1 MPFTIRQATYND
13 LPEMKELYVDT
24 ITTVCTNDYDA
35 SQIEVWSS
43 SIENTQRW
51 LDLINNQLVL
61 VALKDK
67 TITGF
72 CSLENNVYI
81 DFMYVHK
88 NYQRQGIADILLSA
102 LEEQAKNAGTTLL
115 TSDISKTA
123 RPFFEKRGFAVVT
136 EQINLRK
143 GIEIINYKMRKELF

>member
-1 MPFTIRQATYND
+1 MSFTIRQATHDD
-13 LPEMKELYVDT
+13 LQEMKELYVGT

-35 SQIEVWSS
+35 SQIEVWSAS
-43 SIENTQRW
+43 VQNTQRW
-51 LDLINNQLVL
+51 FDLVNNQLVL
-61 VALKDK
+61 ITQKDK

-72 CSLENNVYI
+72 CSLENNTYI

-88 NYQRQGIADILLSA
+88 DYQRQGIADMLLSA
-102 LEEQAKNAGTTLL
+102 LEEEAKNSGSTLL

-123 RPFFEKRGFAVVT
+123 RPFFEKRGFIVVT

-143 GIEIINYKMRKELF
+143 GIEIINYKMKKELF